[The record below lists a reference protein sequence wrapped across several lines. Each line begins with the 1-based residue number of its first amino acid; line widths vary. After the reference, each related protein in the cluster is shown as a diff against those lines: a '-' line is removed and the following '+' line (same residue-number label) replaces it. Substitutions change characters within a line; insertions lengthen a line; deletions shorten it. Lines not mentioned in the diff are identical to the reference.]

1 MDALLVACAVCYLA
15 IGTLAGLVGKKI
27 LEEKGIG
34 SFGERDLMGYLF
46 AALWPLYGALY
57 VAWSVMAY
65 LGALFRPG
73 PGAPRFAKRL
83 ALGVVLL
90 AALGAVV
97 ACKKTFGA
105 ARKARS

>member
-1 MDALLVACAVCYLA
+1 MDVLLVAGAICYLA
-15 IGTLAGLVGKKI
+15 IGALAGLIGKKI
-27 LEEKGIG
+27 LEDKGIG
-34 SFGERDLMGYLF
+34 SPGDRELMGYLF
-46 AALWPLYGALY
+46 TALWPLYGVLY
-57 VAWSVMAY
+57 VGWGLLAY
-65 LGALFRPG
+65 LGGLFRPG